1 MRELLRYFKSFWVV
15 ILCFMSAFFVLL
27 FSWLP
32 KGGIYPFISQK
43 VWGPGLL
50 WLAGAKLQVEGLENL
65 EKGKHYI
72 FYSNHRSLYD
82 IPSLCASIPEP
93 LYFIAKKELQKIPV
107 FGWGMYSIGM
117 VFVDRSNPEKA
128 RASMA
133 KAGAVIKRGKS
144 ILAFPEGTRSKTGKL
159 QPFKK
164 GVFHMAR
171 SGSIPMVPVAVTGTE
186 QVLPLTGKL
195 ASGNIKVCVGEPISA
210 DFVAQ
215 SSIAALSAAAHV
227 RLADL
232 LGQSHAT
239 DVGMEQGRTKEETK
253 PNHFRQSEQ
262 SA

>member
-50 WLAGAKLQVEGLENL
+50 WLAGAKLEVEGLENL
-65 EKGKHYI
+65 ESGKHYI
-72 FYSNHRSLYD
+72 FFSNHRSLYD

-93 LYFIAKKELQKIPV
+93 LYFIAKKELRKIPV

-133 KAGAVIKRGKS
+133 KAGLAIKRGKS

-164 GVFHMAR
+164 GVFHMAK
-171 SGSIPMVPVAVTGTE
+171 SGNIPMVPVAVYGTE

-195 ASGNIKVCVGEPISA
+195 ASGSIKVFVGEPFRA
-210 DFVAQ
+210 DFVEQ
-215 SSIAALSAAAHV
+215 SSIATLSAAAHE
-227 RLADL
+227 RLAEM
-232 LGQSHAT
+232 LGQSMAA
-239 DVGMEQGRTKEETK
+239 DVGTKHGTVDGETR